1 MKNARLIVNV
11 LILVLI
17 PIIMNRQ
24 NIKNYITDKGIPEKS
39 SNALN
44 SIKNTSTKT
53 IKGAKNISSSV
64 YSNTK
69 QTIKTVNSNVG
80 DKVEQLRSKEKVE
93 VPKILKSQ
101 EQNNLDSKEVQDI
114 KDIQNINVQHEKE
127 IGSNMLNNIAKLN
140 EKKVAASRKE
150 AETLDPGKL
159 HEKHKRALDSKAVD
173 FMQEEEKDR
182 KDNHEIE
189 TDKDSSKSLFE
200 KHREKQEA
208 HIQKIGRK
216 TGI

>member
-1 MKNARLIVNV
+1 MKNARLIVNI

-24 NIKNYITDKGIPEKS
+24 NIKNYIDEKGIPEKS
-39 SNALN
+39 SSALN
-44 SIKNTSTKT
+44 SIKSTSTKT

-80 DKVEQLRSKEKVE
+80 EKVEELRSKEKIE

-101 EQNNLDSKEVQDI
+101 EQNSLDSKEVQDI
-114 KDIQNINVQHEKE
+114 KYIQNINVQHEKE

-150 AETLDPGKL
+150 NESLEPGKL

-173 FMQEEEKDR
+173 FKQEEETNR
-182 KDNHEIE
+182 KDDHDSEK
-189 TDKDSSKSLFE
+189 DKESSKSLFE